1 MLNPYYQ
8 ACEYEIFVTHKM
20 HTHKS
25 LGRFPKLA
33 GDVEEE
39 ENKGDQEGRRPPNAQ
54 SDKRALESK

>member
-1 MLNPYYQ
+1 MLNPYVLSGV
-8 ACEYEIFVTHKM
+8 CIPDFC
-20 HTHKS
+20 HTQNAYTQS

-39 ENKGDQEGRRPPNAQ
+39 ENKGDQERRPPNAQ

>member
-1 MLNPYYQ
+1 MPVVCHAHNAYTQ
-8 ACEYEIFVTHKM
+8 
-20 HTHKS
+20 S

-39 ENKGDQEGRRPPNAQ
+39 EKEGDQEGRRPPNVQ